1 MKITLDAIYVGEIGD
16 SPIKIT
22 LDDLNHLADNLNLW
36 IDDRHYVVK
45 LKELKKAIECIE
57 K

>member
-22 LDDLNHLADNLNLW
+22 LDDLNSTDKLNLW
-36 IDDRHYVVK
+36 IDDRHYMVK